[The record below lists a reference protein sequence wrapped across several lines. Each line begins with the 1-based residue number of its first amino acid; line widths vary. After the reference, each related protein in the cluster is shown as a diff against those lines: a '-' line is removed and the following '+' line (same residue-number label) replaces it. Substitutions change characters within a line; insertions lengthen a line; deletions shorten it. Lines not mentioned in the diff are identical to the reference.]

1 VAQTTQNMPFQ
12 QISWYRG
19 IFAFGLTAKAKLLS
33 KALEDIFDPALR
45 LPPNFIE
52 SWLEKSYDTWWDMIY
67 DMKWHEITQTNMI
80 WPISKL
86 TFHNAEGT
94 EGTLILVLVLN
105 LGGFIH
111 DIKEIVHE

>member
-1 VAQTTQNMPFQ
+1 MPFQ

-52 SWLEKSYDTWWDMIY
+52 SWLEKSYDT
-67 DMKWHEITQTNMI
+67 
-80 WPISKL
+80 
-86 TFHNAEGT
+86 
-94 EGTLILVLVLN
+94 
-105 LGGFIH
+105 
-111 DIKEIVHE
+111 